1 MTLLLRHMSA
11 GCTRF
16 LQWRDST
23 VWFRFRFQFGNLVH
37 ILQRERDWTALF
49 LSSIGSET
57 TIFLRD
63 RYSTTDQALAL
74 MTLWPDDVED
84 VSTGGKHGIGRK
96 FYHFYKISVTGY
108 AEPRLILKTFSASSD
123 ENFIKMTAFSF
134 HCRALTNFP
143 NYSLTIFWYFLTT
156 RCLRY
161 GCSITASARGGGGG
175 GGGGG
180 VGGVGSSH
188 ECSGRH
194 PRQHGGG
201 RGRRFGKFTANSH
214 RVCSLLRPSFCEL
227 IVIVM
232 RHIIAEA
239 RTAVIQYLAII
250 PV

>member
-134 HCRALTNFP
+134 QCRALTNFP

-161 GCSITASARGGGGG
+161 GCSITASALGGGGG

-180 VGGVGSSH
+180 GHRTSVAVVTLDNMVEDAVAASANL
-188 ECSGRH
+188 
-194 PRQHGGG
+194 RQILIVSVRYCGLA
-201 RGRRFGKFTANSH
+201 FVSWL
-214 RVCSLLRPSFCEL
+214 SLLWDTLSRKLEL
-227 IVIVM
+227 QWFSIS
-232 RHIIAEA
+232 
-239 RTAVIQYLAII
+239 
-250 PV
+250 P